1 MASSFVCSRS
11 LIFAQRSLSSTGIR
25 RFPSPRSFIALGNR
39 FYSRFQLES
48 LLLLSRSSGRR
59 QTPLRFR
66 SSSSAGIVKSEYTV
80 EIPEISLSDFVL
92 SKFSEYGDD
101 IAMVS
106 YREVT
111 KDKHSSAIT
120 I

>member
-1 MASSFVCSRS
+1 MAHSFLCTRS
-11 LIFAQRSLSSTGIR
+11 LVFAQRSLKSSVIR
-25 RFPSPRSFIALGNR
+25 RFPSLRSFIHS
-39 FYSRFQLES
+39 YSLSQQQS

-59 QTPLRFR
+59 QAPFR
-66 SSSSAGIVKSEYTV
+66 LGTSSAAAIVTSEYRV

-111 KDKHSSAIT
+111 KDKHKLI
-120 I
+120 